1 MIVRLSGEGQ
11 FDVPDDLLEQLNEHD
26 RRATE
31 ALDREDEA
39 ELGEHLRQIADLVR
53 SSGRPVPDDELVT
66 SAIVI
71 PPGDLTLDEARRLM
85 TSPEGL
91 IPDPPVARG

>member
-11 FDVPDDLLEQLNEHD
+11 FEVPDDLLEQLNEHD

-31 ALDREDEA
+31 ALDREDGA
-39 ELGEHLRQIADLVR
+39 DLGEHLRQIAELVR
-53 SSGRPVPDDELVT
+53 SSGRELADDELVT
-66 SAIVI
+66 SAVVI
-71 PPGDLTLDEARRLM
+71 PPSDLTLDEARRLM

-91 IPDPPVARG
+91 IPDPPVATG